1 MTTAP
6 RSYPDLHDHLAALE
20 ARGLLRRI
28 DRQIDKDAELH
39 PLVRWQFVG
48 GIDEAQRKAFLF
60 TNITD
65 GLGRH
70 YDVPVVVGAIAAN
83 PDIYSVGMQAPISEI
98 QAKWDHAIANPV
110 EPRLVNEAVCHEV
123 VIEGEALKGAGSGL
137 DRLPIPISTPGF
149 DSAPTLTATN
159 VITRDP
165 ETGVQNMGTYRAA
178 LKAPDRLV
186 VRMATRVGG
195 AGGYQHYL
203 KYQKRQEPM
212 PCAIVLG
219 CPPFVAFMG
228 PQKLPIGVDEIT

>member
-1 MTTAP
+1 MMTDAS
-6 RSYPDLHDHLAALE
+6 RNYPDLHEHLDALE
-20 ARGLLRRI
+20 QRGLLRRI
-28 DRQIDKDAELH
+28 DRTIDKDSEMH

-48 GIDEAQRKAFLF
+48 GIDQAERKAFLF

-65 GLGRH
+65 GLGRK
-70 YDVPVVVGAIAAN
+70 YDIPVVVGAIAAN
-83 PDIYSVGMQAPISEI
+83 PEIYSVGMRAPLAEI
-98 QAKWDHAIANPV
+98 QAKWDHAIANPI
-110 EPRLVNEAVCHEV
+110 EPRLVNEAVCHDV
-123 VIEGEALKGAGSGL
+123 VIEGDALKGEGKGL

-203 KYQKRQEPM
+203 GHQKRGDKTM

-219 CPPFVAFMG
+219 CPPYVARS
-228 PQKLPIGVDEIT
+228 